1 MYLRNLQTELLKLAE
16 KWCVISVTGPRQSG
30 KTTLCKTAFPT
41 YKYVNLEDIPTRF
54 EVQKDPSAFL
64 RAFPNG
70 LIIDEAQLI
79 PQLFSYVQV
88 FVDEDQSRRIVL
100 SGSNDFLLMKS
111 ITQSLAGRVAVLRL
125 LPLALSELGDTS
137 KISTNELIYKGFFPA
152 IWGNGRE
159 VGYVLESYLS
169 TYVERDLRQ
178 IVNIKDLE
186 LFRKYITL
194 CAVRIGSEFNATA
207 LSNELGISVIT
218 AKEWF
223 RILQTS
229 YVCYE
234 LQPFFRN
241 IGKRLVKTPKI
252 YFYDVGLACYLL
264 GIQSPEQV
272 ATHPLRGNLF
282 ENLVVTEMLKTRY
295 NKGKR
300 SNLYFYRDKG
310 QHEVDVLQEYGNE
323 LRAYEIK
330 SATAINSDFFS
341 NLKYIKPLLGDAL
354 LSTQVLYDGNRD
366 WDMPENGYINFR
378 HWQENDPWA
387 KGE

>member
-41 YKYVNLEDIPTRF
+41 YKYVNLEDIPTRL

-111 ITQSLAGRVAVLRL
+111 ITQSLAGRVAVMRL

-207 LSNELGISVIT
+207 LSNELGTSVIT

-282 ENLVVTEMLKTRY
+282 ENLVVTEMLKSRY

-354 LSTQVLYDGNRD
+354 LSTQVLYDGNSD
-366 WDMPENGYINFR
+366 WDQPENGYINFR
-378 HWQENDPWA
+378 HWQENNPWE

>member
-41 YKYVNLEDIPTRF
+41 YKYVNLEDIPTRL

-111 ITQSLAGRVAVLRL
+111 ITQSLAGRVAVMRL

-354 LSTQVLYDGNRD
+354 LSTQVLYDGDRD
-366 WDMPENGYINFR
+366 WDQPENGYINFR
-378 HWQENDPWA
+378 HWQENNPWE

>member
-41 YKYVNLEDIPTRF
+41 YKYVNLEDIPTRL

-64 RAFPNG
+64 RAYPNG

-111 ITQSLAGRVAVLRL
+111 ITQSLAGRVAVMRL
-125 LPLALSELGDTS
+125 LPLALNELGDTS

-282 ENLVVTEMLKTRY
+282 ENMVVTEMLKSRY

-330 SATAINSDFFS
+330 SATAINTNFFS

-354 LSTQVLYDGNRD
+354 LSTQVLYDGDRD
-366 WDMPENGYINFR
+366 WDQPENGYINFR

>member
-41 YKYVNLEDIPTRF
+41 YKYVNLEDIPTRL

-111 ITQSLAGRVAVLRL
+111 ITQSLAGRVAVMRL

-282 ENLVVTEMLKTRY
+282 ENLVVTEMLKSRY

-341 NLKYIKPLLGDAL
+341 NLKYIKPLLGNAL
-354 LSTQVLYDGNRD
+354 LSTQVLYDGDRD
-366 WDMPENGYINFR
+366 WDQPENGYINFR
-378 HWQENDPWA
+378 HWQENNPWE
-387 KGE
+387 KGK

>member
-41 YKYVNLEDIPTRF
+41 YKYVNLEDIPTRL

-252 YFYDVGLACYLL
+252 YFYDVGLVCYLL

-282 ENLVVTEMLKTRY
+282 ENLVVTEMLKNRY

-330 SATAINSDFFS
+330 SATAINSDFFG
-341 NLKYIKPLLGDAL
+341 NLKYIKSLLGDTL

>member
-41 YKYVNLEDIPTRF
+41 YKYVNLEDIPTRL

-186 LFRKYITL
+186 LFRKYITI

-252 YFYDVGLACYLL
+252 YFYDVGLVCYLL

-282 ENLVVTEMLKTRY
+282 ENLVVTEMLKNRY

-330 SATAINSDFFS
+330 SATAINSDFFG
-341 NLKYIKPLLGDAL
+341 NLKYIKPLLGDTL
-354 LSTQVLYDGNRD
+354 LSTQVLYDGDRD

-378 HWQENDPWA
+378 HWQENNPWE

>member
-41 YKYVNLEDIPTRF
+41 YKYVNLEDIPTRL

-111 ITQSLAGRVAVLRL
+111 ITQSLAGRVAVMRL
-125 LPLALSELGDTS
+125 LPLALNELGDTS

-354 LSTQVLYDGNRD
+354 LSTQVLYDGNSD
-366 WDMPENGYINFR
+366 WNQPENGYINFR
-378 HWQENDPWA
+378 HWQENNPWE

>member
-41 YKYVNLEDIPTRF
+41 YKYVNLEDIPTRL

-111 ITQSLAGRVAVLRL
+111 ITQSLAGRVAVMRL
-125 LPLALSELGDTS
+125 LPLALNELGDTS

-354 LSTQVLYDGNRD
+354 LSTQVLYDGNSD
-366 WDMPENGYINFR
+366 WDQPENGYINFR
-378 HWQENDPWA
+378 HWQENNPWE

>member
-125 LPLALSELGDTS
+125 LPLALSELGDIS

-252 YFYDVGLACYLL
+252 YFYDVGLVCYLL
-264 GIQSPEQV
+264 GIQSPGQV

-282 ENLVVTEMLKTRY
+282 ENLVVTEMLKNRY

-341 NLKYIKPLLGDAL
+341 NLKYIKSLLGDTL
-354 LSTQVLYDGNRD
+354 LSTQVLYDGDRD

>member
-41 YKYVNLEDIPTRF
+41 YKYVNLEDIPTRL

-79 PQLFSYVQV
+79 PQLFSHVQV

-111 ITQSLAGRVAVLRL
+111 ITQSLAGRVAVMRL
-125 LPLALSELGDTS
+125 LPLALNELGDTS

-252 YFYDVGLACYLL
+252 YFYDVGLVCYLL

-282 ENLVVTEMLKTRY
+282 ENLVVTEMLKNRY

-330 SATAINSDFFS
+330 SATAINSDFFG
-341 NLKYIKPLLGDAL
+341 NLKYIKSLLGDTL

-366 WDMPENGYINFR
+366 WDQPENGYINFR

>member
-41 YKYVNLEDIPTRF
+41 YKYVNLEDIPTRL

-88 FVDEDQSRRIVL
+88 YVDEDQSRRIVL

-111 ITQSLAGRVAVLRL
+111 ITQSLAGRVAVMRL

-137 KISTNELIYKGFFPA
+137 KISTNELIYKGFLPA

-354 LSTQVLYDGNRD
+354 LSTQVLYDGNSD
-366 WDMPENGYINFR
+366 WNQPENGYINFR